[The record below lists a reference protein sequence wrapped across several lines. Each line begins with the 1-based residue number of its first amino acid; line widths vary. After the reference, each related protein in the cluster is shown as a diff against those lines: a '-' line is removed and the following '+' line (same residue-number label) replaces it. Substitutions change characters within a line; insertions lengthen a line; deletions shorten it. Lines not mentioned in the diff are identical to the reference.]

1 MTQPLPK
8 LIHVACIRLPQQG
21 FKYLFLRQIHS
32 LHYTWFL
39 EEASEQEKETP
50 TWGVT
55 IEEALLTARKIW
67 SQQEFRTL
75 NCGFRY
81 TLPERDEVGTNALFH
96 QMVTSYAS
104 MTGVYFDEELGCNC
118 FVQNASL
125 EARHFAKRL
134 QQTAQL

>member
-1 MTQPLPK
+1 MVQPLPK

-21 FKYLFLRQIHS
+21 LKYLLLRQINP

-39 EEASEQEKETP
+39 EEAPGQEKETP

-55 IEEALLTARKIW
+55 TEEALLAARKTW

-96 QMVTSYAS
+96 QMVASYAS

-125 EARHFAKRL
+125 EARNFAKRL